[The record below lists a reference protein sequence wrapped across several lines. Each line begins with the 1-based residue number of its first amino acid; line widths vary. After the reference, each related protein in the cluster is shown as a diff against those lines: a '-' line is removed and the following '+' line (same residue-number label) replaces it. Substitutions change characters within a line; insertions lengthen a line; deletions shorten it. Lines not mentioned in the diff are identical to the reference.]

1 MLKNPITL
9 AVVGLITLV
18 VLAVQA
24 APVGAQYPPEP
35 DGASALLASN
45 PQPSIGESVS
55 VAVVLTDAAGDPA
68 VGVLCAF
75 EIVAQPGDD
84 AELEDSSATSDEN
97 GVASTALNVG
107 STSGVI
113 EVDAQCGGL
122 NRSVTIVASEPVPQ
136 QTDQAAPPASI
147 PDSLP
152 SAGSGSVASGESS
165 HLMSL
170 VVVLAGGGLLALAL
184 ARRQRRSHL

>member
-1 MLKNPITL
+1 MLKKPITW

-24 APVGAQYPPEP
+24 APAGAQYPPEP
-35 DGASALLASN
+35 EGASALLASN
-45 PQPSIGESVS
+45 PQPSVGESVN
-55 VAVVLTDAAGDPA
+55 VAIVLTDATGDPA

-84 AELEDSSATSDEN
+84 ADLEDSSATSDEN
-97 GVASTALNVG
+97 GVASTALSVG
-107 STSGVI
+107 STSGAI
-113 EVDAQCGGL
+113 EVDAQCGDL
-122 NRSVTIVASEPVPQ
+122 HRSVTIVASAPAPQ
-136 QTDQAAPPASI
+136 EAGQAAPPASI

-152 SAGSGSVASGESS
+152 TAGSGSVASGESA

-170 VVVLAGGGLLALAL
+170 AVILAGGGLLALAL
-184 ARRQRRSHL
+184 ARRQRRSHR